1 MIEIKMENGIS
12 RREALK
18 RILLGMGGIM
28 ITPSALFA
36 QCSNED
42 VVDLDET
49 LDSTSDIWF
58 GEDSFYIK
66 RLGKV
71 LNNIHTSF
79 DIDLSSSER
88 RFSCYSFVAL
98 SNNIKQ
104 CASLNMKRESG
115 LLSMDL
121 VRLGSYGG
129 NQHLLLNEKLSDQN
143 KLSEWDYS
151 LSFSNSSDKKPFIGD
166 ITKGSGRLVNNQ
178 ILINEGGNEYLYKM
192 ITGDALISWSM
203 FELIEHFANT
213 AEPIVFDSIDEC
225 DCYSGIRTLKPYKKA
240 KIIIDKEEYTLY
252 GWLLT
257 GCGVVPSF
265 FWLNG
270 DGKLLFVNSGMNVF
284 IRC

>member
-71 LNNIHTSF
+71 LNKIHTSF

-88 RFSCYSFVAL
+88 TFSCYSFVAP
-98 SNNIKQ
+98 NNIKQ
-104 CASLNMKRESG
+104 CASFKIKRESE
-115 LLSMDL
+115 LLFMNL
-121 VRLGSYGG
+121 VRFGSYGV
-129 NQHLLLNEKLSDQN
+129 NQHLLLKEKLSDQN

-151 LSFSNSSDKKPFIGD
+151 LSFSNSSDGKPFIGSV
-166 ITKGSGRLVNNQ
+166 TKGCGRIIKNQ
-178 ILINEGGNEYLYKM
+178 IFINEGGNEYLYKLM
-192 ITGDALISWSM
+192 TDDALISWSM

-213 AEPIVFDSIDEC
+213 AETIVFDSIDEC
-225 DCYSGIRTLKPYKKA
+225 DCYSGIRTLRPYKKA
-240 KIIIDKEEYTLY
+240 KILIDKEEYTLY

-257 GCGVVPSF
+257 GRGVVPSF